1 MRVDCLRNA
10 GDGGGGGEYRQAS
23 SHPGRGRTRT
33 TTTTTT
39 TGGKPSTRNEALV
52 RSVMARRRRRDDDA
66 RYARGRTART
76 GGGTGGGTTCDA
88 AAAWAGMRRWHRR
101 AKGKWATAPN
111 QKRQDEGDATMT
123 SKENFKGRGEVA
135 TRGCTSMID
144 AGGAKEGV
152 RRRHGGTAARQLINK
167 KIPTLLNN
175 TIFLAPP
182 SRIRPSRA

>member
-1 MRVDCLRNA
+1 
-10 GDGGGGGEYRQAS
+10 
-23 SHPGRGRTRT
+23 
-33 TTTTTT
+33 
-39 TGGKPSTRNEALV
+39 V

-88 AAAWAGMRRWHRR
+88 AAALAGMRRWHRR

-152 RRRHGGTAARQLINK
+152 RRRYGD
-167 KIPTLLNN
+167 
-175 TIFLAPP
+175 
-182 SRIRPSRA
+182 